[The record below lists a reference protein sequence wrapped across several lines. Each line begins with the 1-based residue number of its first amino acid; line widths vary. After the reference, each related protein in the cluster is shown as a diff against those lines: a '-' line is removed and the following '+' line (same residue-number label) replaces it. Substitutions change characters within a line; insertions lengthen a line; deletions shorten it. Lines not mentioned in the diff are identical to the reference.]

1 MKKKYLRLHLFSAI
15 VLLLLMV
22 SYVFQVHSLTREN
35 YLIERYQ
42 ESINGYSQESRS
54 LEYQFLQSNSFFEV
68 ENIAKEVD
76 FVRADNV
83 SYIQVTGS
91 EVVVK

>member
-15 VLLLLMV
+15 VLLLLIV

-42 ESINGYSQESRS
+42 ENINSYSQESRS
-54 LEYQFLQSNSFFEV
+54 LEYQFLQNNSFFEV

-76 FVRADNV
+76 FVRADDV